1 LIAFAALGATLGFA
15 GAAQPGPFQTFV
27 ISQTLRNGWKRTL
40 VAAFAPLLSDGPI
53 IALVLLLL
61 TQMPPALQR
70 VLHLA
75 SALFLG
81 YLAYD
86 AMVKW
91 RRVRKGTAI
100 PPDPGGTTLLKAVLM
115 NFISPGPYVYWSLV
129 AGPTFL
135 SGWRETP
142 SKGIAFLVGFYG
154 TLVATFVAV
163 ILVFGT
169 ARRFGPGVTRV
180 LLGLSAAA
188 LAGFCLY
195 QLWLGLGPGP
205 VGGA

>member
-1 LIAFAALGATLGFA
+1 MIAFATLGATLGFA

-27 ISQTLRNGWKRTL
+27 ISQTLRNGWRRTL

-53 IALVLLLL
+53 ISLVLLLL
-61 TQMPPALQR
+61 AQMPPALQR

-86 AMVKW
+86 ALVKW
-91 RRVRKGTAI
+91 RRACKETAI

-135 SGWRETP
+135 RGWRDNP
-142 SKGIAFLVGFYG
+142 WKGVAFLAGFYG

-163 ILVFGT
+163 ILVFGM
-169 ARRFGPGVTRV
+169 ARRFGPAVTRV

-195 QLWLGLGPGP
+195 QLWLGLAPEPPG
-205 VGGA
+205 G